1 MTDNEL
7 RTQPIYLDFQATT
20 PTDPRVVDAMNPYW
34 YEAFG
39 NPHSQT
45 HRYGY
50 EAHEAVERAREQVA
64 TLVGADSDEIVFTSG
79 ATESNN
85 IVIQSAPHL
94 RSDRSGVARS
104 AIEHKCVMEACRAL
118 GEIGY
123 GVYEIPVTADGIVD
137 TNALEDLPSDEIALV
152 SVMYANNEIG
162 TIQPI
167 REVAAWAHRNGVLLH
182 VDAAQALGKIPID
195 VVRDGVDLMS
205 LSGHKIYGPNG
216 IGALYIRREIRHAI
230 KPLMQGG
237 YQENG
242 YRPGTLPLPLC
253 VGFGKA
259 CEIAGEEMEA
269 DRAHVEACRTAFL
282 ETLSEHADGVELNV
296 DTDQRIP
303 GTLNLRL
310 PVSDVDLVLNKL
322 HDQIAVS
329 RGSACAS
336 GFIEASHVLA
346 AIGLSRDEA
355 DRSIRVSFGR
365 PSGVSEAESAA
376 NHVAESVR
384 SVAMI

>member
-1 MTDNEL
+1 MTDSER

-20 PTDPRVVDAMNPYW
+20 PTDPRVVEAMNPYW
-34 YEAFG
+34 SKAFG

-45 HRYGY
+45 HRYGH
-50 EAHEAVERAREQVA
+50 EAHQAVERAREQLA
-64 TLVGADSDEIVFTSG
+64 MLVGADSDEIVFTSG

-85 IVIQSAPHL
+85 IVIQGAPHL
-94 RSDRSGVARS
+94 RSNRCGVARS
-104 AIEHKCVMEACRAL
+104 AIEHKCVMESCQAL
-118 GEIGY
+118 ADAGY
-123 GVYEIPVTADGIVD
+123 GVHEIPVTSDGIVD
-137 TNALEDLPSDEIALV
+137 LNALDGLPSNDISLV

-162 TIQPI
+162 TVQPI
-167 REVAAWAHRNGVLLH
+167 REIAEWAHENGIVLH
-182 VDAAQALGKIPID
+182 VDAAQAVGKIPID
-195 VVRDGVDLMS
+195 VVRDGIDLMS

-230 KPLMQGG
+230 KPLLHGG
-237 YQENG
+237 YQEKG

-259 CEIAGEEMEA
+259 CEIAGQEMES
-269 DRAHVEACRTAFL
+269 DREDVEVCRSAFL
-282 ETLSEHADGVELNV
+282 ETLSKDVDGVELNV

-322 HDQIAVS
+322 RDQIAVS

-346 AIGLSRDEA
+346 AIGLSRDAA

-365 PSGVSEAESAA
+365 TTSLNEAEVSSKELADALLELA
-376 NHVAESVR
+376 N
-384 SVAMI
+384 